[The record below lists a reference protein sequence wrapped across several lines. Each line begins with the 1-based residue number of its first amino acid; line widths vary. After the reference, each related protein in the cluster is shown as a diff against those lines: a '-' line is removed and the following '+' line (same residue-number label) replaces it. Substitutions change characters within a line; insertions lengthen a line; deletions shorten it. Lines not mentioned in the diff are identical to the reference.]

1 MFPPAPVWSVDG
13 IPDLSG
19 QIMIVTGGN
28 TGIGRETVKVLYVTL
43 PALSL
48 SLIMSLTQALLA
60 HNAKVYMACRDE
72 GKANRTISA
81 LEQET
86 GEKAIFLHLDLSDL
100 ESVRKAADEFLSS
113 ETQLHVL
120 FNNAAVMACP
130 MDELSKQGYDLQ
142 FATNVMGHFFLTELL
157 MPALRA
163 AASSATDKKARV
175 ITTSAAANYLYTINW
190 DSFKDGRARRAMD
203 INELYY
209 QSKHAN
215 VVVSREVARRY
226 GHDGIV
232 SISLNPGQNSLF
244 GGRFPLSS
252 VLRSVSHTHS
262 TGNLKTDL
270 QRYLSGFRKAWID
283 RILYPAPMGALTQL
297 WAGTS
302 PETADFNGK
311 FLIPWARLGEARKET
326 GDPEVGKRLWE
337 WLEEQCKPY

>member
-1 MFPPAPVWSVDG
+1 MGNQWSVIAQMFPPAPVWSIDD

-19 QIMIVTGGN
+19 KVMLVTGGN
-28 TGIGRETVKVLYVTL
+28 TGIGKETVK
-43 PALSL
+43 
-48 SLIMSLTQALLA
+48 ALLA

-72 GKANRTISA
+72 GKSNSAISA

-86 GEKAIFLHLDLSDL
+86 GRKAIFLHLDLSDL
-100 ESVRKAADEFLSS
+100 ESVRKAANEFLGL

-130 MDELSKQGYDLQ
+130 MDDLSKQGYDLQ

-163 AASSATDKKARV
+163 AAASSPDKKARV

-190 DSFKDGRARRAMD
+190 DSFKDGPARRAMD

-215 VVVSREVARRY
+215 VVVAREVARRY
-226 GHDGIV
+226 GHEGIV
-232 SISLNPGQNSLF
+232 SISLNPGN
-244 GGRFPLSS
+244 
-252 VLRSVSHTHS
+252 LR
-262 TGNLKTDL
+262 TDL

-311 FLIPWARLGEARKET
+311 QARSVLLMLGEARKET
-326 GDPEVGKRLWE
+326 GDPEVGKRLWD
-337 WLEEQCKPY
+337 WLEEQCEPF